1 MKMRKPSRLETE
13 MTLKEFLSA
22 TSAVPAP
29 LLRRAMT
36 AALSVE
42 PARTPD
48 AYRRFYSRVLHELN
62 LANEEAA

>member
-1 MKMRKPSRLETE
+1 

-22 TSAVPAP
+22 TSAVPSP
-29 LLRRAMT
+29 LLRRAMI

>member
-22 TSAVPAP
+22 TSAVPSP

-48 AYRRFYSRVLHELN
+48 AYRRFYIRVLHELN
-62 LANEEAA
+62 LATEEAA

>member
-1 MKMRKPSRLETE
+1 

-29 LLRRAMT
+29 LLRRAMV

-42 PARTPD
+42 PARTRD
-48 AYRRFYSRVLHELN
+48 AYRRFYSRVLRELN